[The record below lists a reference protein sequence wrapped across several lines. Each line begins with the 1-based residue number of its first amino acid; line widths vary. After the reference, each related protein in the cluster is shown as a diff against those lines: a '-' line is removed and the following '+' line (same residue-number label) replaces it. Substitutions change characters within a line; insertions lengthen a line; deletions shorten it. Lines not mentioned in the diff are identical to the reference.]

1 MNKDIHCLKK
11 WDEVIIF
18 NNEIFYTPPV
28 RFSYSDRFK
37 SLFSYKPDRTEKPV
51 RKDCFPKSQ
60 NHQIA
65 KYCKYY

>member
-28 RFSYSDRFK
+28 RFN
-37 SLFSYKPDRTEKPV
+37 SLSTFILVRIRKPDRTLIIILL
-51 RKDCFPKSQ
+51 
-60 NHQIA
+60 N
-65 KYCKYY
+65 KYYL

>member
-28 RFSYSDRFK
+28 RIR
-37 SLFSYKPDRTEKPV
+37 KPDRSYSNILLKLEVFEVLELFEVLK
-51 RKDCFPKSQ
+51 
-60 NHQIA
+60 
-65 KYCKYY
+65 

>member
-28 RFSYSDRFK
+28 RILIIK
-37 SLFSYKPDRTEKPV
+37 LL
-51 RKDCFPKSQ
+51 
-60 NHQIA
+60 N
-65 KYCKYY
+65 KYCH

>member
-28 RFSYSDRFK
+28 RFFRPVSIDMNRFIDLSGGKSDRK
-37 SLFSYKPDRTEKPV
+37 G
-51 RKDCFPKSQ
+51 
-60 NHQIA
+60 N
-65 KYCKYY
+65 